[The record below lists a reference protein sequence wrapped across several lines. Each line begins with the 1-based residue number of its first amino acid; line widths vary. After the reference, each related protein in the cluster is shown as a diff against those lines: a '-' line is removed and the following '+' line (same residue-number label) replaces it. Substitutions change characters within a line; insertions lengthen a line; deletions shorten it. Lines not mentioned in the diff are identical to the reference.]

1 MFIVLGSI
9 APTAGTPLDLFQ
21 NYTVLRGKGQ
31 QANSIYFQVDPGN
44 TQDVYIGLRD
54 LNVATDAGMLSTL
67 RPPTA
72 NSLSELTMEITN
84 QPNPYNL
91 DDFRI
96 DVANTGDSVRVV
108 VQVY

>member
-1 MFIVLGSI
+1 
-9 APTAGTPLDLFQ
+9 
-21 NYTVLRGKGQ
+21 
-31 QANSIYFQVDPGN
+31 
-44 TQDVYIGLRD
+44 
-54 LNVATDAGMLSTL
+54 LSTL